1 MGRRVSWGRGG
12 VRWTAPVCSKFFFAV
27 GGIIFRDANGNQN
40 ESFNIESIQIKKIV
54 YVKDFD
60 IIMVGCL
67 LYIVVLDEI
76 SLKVYRLDL
85 DLVNSPETFVAD
97 EQSRRTSKKNLM
109 VYPCAEFGL
118 RENGLPINVEQLSQ
132 ILLTKKAD
140 DALTC
145 VVLEIPNIMYSFKV
159 KICDPWTQT
168 QRVEEIIFERC
179 LEAMDLF
186 LIKTVQFSRGEL
198 FCLEQN
204 RISLYNI
211 AAQQCTVKF
220 EYFDNE
226 DSIKF
231 LLFCGEFEIILTMS
245 GKILTL
251 KNWSLLEEDS
261 VKNCAKIYGAAI
273 SANSCCLCLMTCN
286 KLCQI
291 LESELKIFSGYKFL
305 NLDLLVKNLNDSSKE
320 QFDWIGQILK
330 YYKKNVF
337 ALGNSYIEPSDIILL
352 VKANFGMDFLTIII
366 KNMLNRDMRN
376 NDKRFKK

>member
-1 MGRRVSWGRGG
+1 LG
-12 VRWTAPVCSKFFFAV
+12 KF
-27 GGIIFRDANGNQN
+27 FRDANGNQN
-40 ESFNIESIQIKKIV
+40 ETFNIESIQIKKIV

-60 IIMVGCL
+60 VIMIGSL
-67 LYIVVLDEI
+67 LYIIVLDES

-97 EQSRRTSKKNLM
+97 EQSRRNSKKNLM
-109 VYPCAEFGL
+109 VDPCAEFGL
-118 RENGLPINVEQLSQ
+118 RENGLPITVAQLSQ
-132 ILLTKKAD
+132 ILLTRKAD

-159 KICDPWTQT
+159 KISDLQT
-168 QRVEEIIFERC
+168 HSSREEIIFERC

-186 LIKTVQFSRGEL
+186 LIKTIQFSRGEL
-198 FCLEQN
+198 YCLEQN
-204 RISLYNI
+204 RISAYNI

-231 LLFCGEFEIILTMS
+231 LLFCEEFQIILTMS

-251 KNWSLLEEDS
+251 KNWSLIEEDS

-291 LESELKIFSGYKFL
+291 SESELKIFSGYKFL
-305 NLDLLVKNLNDSSKE
+305 N
-320 QFDWIGQILK
+320 
-330 YYKKNVF
+330 
-337 ALGNSYIEPSDIILL
+337 
-352 VKANFGMDFLTIII
+352 
-366 KNMLNRDMRN
+366 
-376 NDKRFKK
+376 